1 MRYILAFLIFISVI
15 SCSSDNEDYIAIITG
30 GHVYDSVNFVK
41 AFKSYPDLQFDHFV
55 HPCANNIYSSDS
67 IDKYDALVFYD
78 LYQDITDDQ
87 KVAFIDMLNEGKGVV
102 FLHHSIAS
110 YQEWDEFLKILGG
123 RYYLAPTIVDGDSVP
138 ASTYRD
144 GQEVDVNILDKK
156 HPVVKGLED
165 FHLHE
170 EVYGQYQ
177 VIPDVHPLISSNHP
191 ESDEFQVWTNT
202 YGKSRIVYI
211 QFGHDNNAYSNPNF
225 RKLLR
230 QAIDWVGE

>member
-1 MRYILAFLIFISVI
+1 M
-15 SCSSDNEDYIAIITG
+15 
-30 GHVYDSVNFVK
+30 
-41 AFKSYPDLQFDHFV
+41 
-55 HPCANNIYSSDS
+55 
-67 IDKYDALVFYD
+67 
-78 LYQDITDDQ
+78 
-87 KVAFIDMLNEGKGVV
+87 
-102 FLHHSIAS
+102 
-110 YQEWDEFLKILGG
+110 KILGA
-123 RYYLAPTIVDGDSVP
+123 RYYLAPSIIDGDSIP

-144 GQEVDVNILDKK
+144 GQEVDVKILDKK

-170 EVYGQYQ
+170 EVYGQYR

-191 ESDEFQVWTNT
+191 ESDELQVWTNT

-230 QAIDWVGE
+230 QAITWVGE